1 MSAYAVAVLARFFRE
16 YSGLALC
23 QLGELAF
30 IGFRAMAG
38 NLYEKAGK
46 MFEKTAA
53 EAEQAE
59 RALAL
64 SYQPGPLPVFV
75 STDPGYSNPY
85 SRGFRSVCMPGNN
98 VGRELELQ
106 HLGRHVQGHVVDHR
120 RPSQSPSLRP
130 PPQSPAPSSAPAR
143 SVSEGTRVRS
153 GFTLAEMENHTASQA
168 IPADGMQG
176 RNFAQRVDPSRWAP
190 SRASSVYVVEDE
202 SLEDEDDSEEDD
214 EADDTNELHV
224 ATTNHRK
231 RPGKKKYVSQRYRQ
245 GLDTASQGS
254 GVAVARHLGHGLV
267 SQAASSGSLAM
278 RAMLP
283 PLPSMPPPPFAVGRH
298 GTNIPP
304 PPPTWSGSGGA
315 GGLDHSEG
323 DLIETKDESADPDR
337 VVVIPAHRP
346 RNHPVP
352 HGGGKPVVVLN
363 SSAAFEALSS
373 RARDLLAAEAVP
385 QRSVLRS
392 RSRSPRRDGDKTA
405 ASSSGTSVHRFSDQ
419 AYAQMSRALSRV
431 LRHDGKDGLPRVPMD
446 DMGWARLEHA
456 VRAAAPQIRGSGGP
470 GGPGVK
476 EFKEVL
482 LHSWHPG
489 RKAYRFEVSTIP
501 CIGDPWGDTR
511 TEVRALYKRSHHGG
525 GH

>member
-53 EAEQAE
+53 AEAEQAE
-59 RALAL
+59 RALAD
-64 SYQPGPLPVFV
+64 QPGPLPVFV
-75 STDPGYSNPY
+75 PGYSNPY
-85 SRGFRSVCMPGNN
+85 ARGFRPVCMPGNN
-98 VGRELELQ
+98 LARELELQ
-106 HLGRHVQGHVVDHR
+106 HLGRHVQGHVVDHL
-120 RPSQSPSLRP
+120 RPSSSASQSPSLRP

-190 SRASSVYVVEDE
+190 SRANSVYAVEDE
-202 SLEDEDDSEEDD
+202 SFEDEDDSEEDD

-254 GVAVARHLGHGLV
+254 GVAAARHLGHGLV

-283 PLPSMPPPPFAVGRH
+283 P
-298 GTNIPP
+298 
-304 PPPTWSGSGGA
+304 PPTDATATLRGGQA
-315 GGLDHSEG
+315 WHQ
-323 DLIETKDESADPDR
+323 
-337 VVVIPAHRP
+337 
-346 RNHPVP
+346 HP
-352 HGGGKPVVVLN
+352 
-363 SSAAFEALSS
+363 SSAS
-373 RARDLLAAEAVP
+373 DLEREWRCRWAGP
-385 QRSVLRS
+385 QR
-392 RSRSPRRDGDKTA
+392 
-405 ASSSGTSVHRFSDQ
+405 
-419 AYAQMSRALSRV
+419 
-431 LRHDGKDGLPRVPMD
+431 
-446 DMGWARLEHA
+446 
-456 VRAAAPQIRGSGGP
+456 RGSHRDEG
-470 GGPGVK
+470 
-476 EFKEVL
+476 
-482 LHSWHPG
+482 
-489 RKAYRFEVSTIP
+489 
-501 CIGDPWGDTR
+501 
-511 TEVRALYKRSHHGG
+511 
-525 GH
+525 